1 MKAHIVFDSAY
12 GNTKAVAEAIAQDL
26 RPIRAAAVSVTDFN
40 PGNLSVGDLLIV
52 GSPINGWRPTPK
64 ITELLGQLGN
74 GKLEGIKA
82 AAFDTRVRFF
92 IHGDAAKKMTKLLKE
107 GGANII
113 SAPAP
118 FYVQG
123 TEGPLRGGELEK
135 AADWVRSLASALEQK
150 EAP

>member
-12 GNTKAVAEAIAQDL
+12 GNTKAIAEAIAQDL

-82 AAFDTRVRFF
+82 AAYDTRVRFF

>member
-1 MKAHIVFDSAY
+1 MKALIVFDSAY
-12 GNTKAVAEAIAQDL
+12 GNTRAVAEAIAQGL
-26 RPIRAAAVSVTDFN
+26 RPIRAGAVSVTDFN

-92 IHGDAAKKMTKLLKE
+92 IHGDAAKKITKLLKE

-123 TEGPLRGGELEK
+123 TEGPLRAGELEK
-135 AADWVRSLASALEQK
+135 AADWARSLASAFEHK
-150 EAP
+150 GAP

>member
-12 GNTKAVAEAIAQDL
+12 GNTKAIAEAIAQDL

-150 EAP
+150 GAP

>member
-12 GNTKAVAEAIAQDL
+12 GNTKAIAEAIAQDL

>member
-12 GNTKAVAEAIAQDL
+12 GNTKAVAEAIAQGL
-26 RPIRAAAVSVTDFN
+26 RPIRAAAVSVTDFD
-40 PGNLSVGDLLIV
+40 PGNLSAGDLLIV

-64 ITELLGQLGN
+64 ITELLGELGN

-92 IHGDAAKKMTKLLKE
+92 IHGDAAKKITKLLKE
-107 GGANII
+107 GGANIL
-113 SAPAP
+113 SAPAL

-123 TEGPLRGGELEK
+123 SEGPLRGGELEK
-135 AADWVRSLASALEQK
+135 AADWARSLASALEHK
-150 EAP
+150 GAT

>member
-12 GNTKAVAEAIAQDL
+12 GNTRAVAEAIAQGL
-26 RPIRAAAVSVTDFN
+26 RPVRAAAVSVTDFN

-74 GKLEGIKA
+74 GKLQGIKA

-92 IHGDAAKKMTKLLKE
+92 IHGDAAKKITKLLKE

-113 SAPAP
+113 SAPAA

-123 TEGPLRGGELEK
+123 TEGPLRDGELEK
-135 AADWVRSLASALEQK
+135 AADWARSLASALEHK
-150 EAP
+150 GAP